1 MPDPIQSAP
10 MPIDT
15 TQEEPMTIQEWLNHL
30 LSRPA
35 ADPIDWET
43 YRVTMG
49 DSTWKRLC
57 REIDVMQAYDDG
69 LEAGLRLLQAAQ
81 HHRERLGGRG
91 YQADQILLYRSVLS
105 MLDKAERWEAYLA
118 AWETIRT
125 HTTHC
130 LPLRGKALLEDGARL
145 APFVRRADGGF
156 GILPLPYGAAPPT
169 TIDVHFL
176 HTELRRKTLIEKR
189 MARALA
195 GTLVS
200 DRRPV
205 ERDALTGEEI
215 QARLGQIQE
224 SAG

>member
-1 MPDPIQSAP
+1 MPDPTRSAP
-10 MPIDT
+10 VPIDT
-15 TQEEPMTIQEWLNHL
+15 AQEDPMTIQEWLAQL

-43 YRVTMG
+43 YRVTMD
-49 DSTWKRLC
+49 DSTWKTIC
-57 REIDVMQAYDDG
+57 REIDTTQAYDDG

-81 HHRERLGGRG
+81 VHRERLGGRG

-118 AWETIRT
+118 AWETIRA

-130 LPLRGKALLEDGARL
+130 LPVKGKALLEDGPRL
-145 APFVRRADGGF
+145 APFVRRSDGGF
-156 GILPLPYGAAPPT
+156 GIPPLPYGAAPPI

-176 HTELRRKTLIEKR
+176 HTELRRKALIEKR
-189 MARALA
+189 MARARA

-200 DRRPV
+200 DRQPLDR
-205 ERDALTGEEI
+205 EALTREEI
-215 QARLGQIQE
+215 QERL
-224 SAG
+224 AGIPKSHG